1 MKQISTQ
8 RHQLAEGPFWSQS
21 EQALYWVDI
30 PACQVWR
37 WHQESNEC
45 QHWTLPKK
53 VSAVF
58 TTQSDRLLVALADSV
73 AYLDKATGELEYLC
87 DLDTDIPGNRSNDA
101 KCDPNGV
108 LWLGTMDD
116 AEEIASGRLWK
127 ITAEGK
133 KTLMLEGVGIAN
145 TLAWDESRGRFYF
158 GDSMTRKVHAF
169 PYPEFYDVR
178 NQKAFFEVKEG
189 IGADGSCIDAEGCIW
204 NANWN
209 GSRIVRYNPDGEVLQ
224 TIELPLSKPTSC
236 VFGGPDGNTLFITSA
251 SVATSDSEL
260 VEKPLSGHV
269 IAIDLKEAM
278 SLDVTGEPSQPFAGA

>member
-8 RHQLAEGPFWSQS
+8 RHQLAEGPFWSQV

-37 WHQESNEC
+37 WHQASNET

-58 TTQSDRLLVALADSV
+58 TTQSDRLLVVLSDEI
-73 AYLDKATGELEYLC
+73 AYLDKVTGELEHLC
-87 DLDTDIPGNRSNDA
+87 DLDTDIAGNRSNDA

-108 LWLGTMDD
+108 LWVGTMDD
-116 AEEIASGRLWK
+116 AEKVASGRLWK
-127 ITAEGK
+127 ITPEGK

-158 GDSMTRKVHAF
+158 GDSMTRRVHAF
-169 PYPEFYDVR
+169 PYPEFSDIR
-178 NQKAFFEVKEG
+178 SQKPFFEVKDG
-189 IGADGSCIDAEGCIW
+189 IGADGSCIDSEGCLW
-204 NANWN
+204 NANWD
-209 GSRIVRYNPDGEVLQ
+209 GARIVRYSPEGEVLQ

-236 VFGGPDGNTLFITSA
+236 VFGGSDGRTLFITSA
-251 SVATSDSEL
+251 SVATSDDVL
-260 VEKPLSGHV
+260 AKQPLAGHV
-269 IAIDLKEAM
+269 IAIDLIKINI
-278 SLDVTGEPSQPFAGA
+278 TGEPSQPFSGS